1 MMKEA
6 YEIAG
11 AILREN
17 IADTDRER
25 LEAMKPENVL
35 VVPGTYDRIGSV
47 LDAVGVPYVEG
58 KPTKA
63 ALKEAQVMIVNCPGD
78 ALSRRKDQVRD
89 WVASGG
95 RLWTTDWAVVPLQ
108 EMFPNYIRWNGKVT
122 KDECIRLDKDSRG
135 VDEITVSG
143 PVPERPVWWL
153 EGSSYPFKVSRD
165 VEVMLTSKELKR
177 LYGSSLV
184 AVQWDYGQGK
194 VKHIISHLY
203 LQRTE
208 LRSPEDRMSFKQTS
222 AKYGMDEM
230 SMSRLST
237 TIDLDA
243 VPDGS
248 VAASLSAAGQLV
260 SYMTAKSPDE
270 VSDPSSQEPE
280 TSNGFWVN

>member
-1 MMKEA
+1 
-6 YEIAG
+6 
-11 AILREN
+11 
-17 IADTDRER
+17 
-25 LEAMKPENVL
+25 
-35 VVPGTYDRIGSV
+35 
-47 LDAVGVPYVEG
+47 
-58 KPTKA
+58 
-63 ALKEAQVMIVNCPGD
+63 VMIVNCPGD

-108 EMFPNYIRWNGKVT
+108 EMFPNYIRWNGKAT

-135 VDEITVSG
+135 VDQITVSG

-237 TIDLDA
+237 TINLDA

-260 SYMTAKSPDE
+260 SYMTAESPND
-270 VSDPSSQEPE
+270 VSESISQEPE